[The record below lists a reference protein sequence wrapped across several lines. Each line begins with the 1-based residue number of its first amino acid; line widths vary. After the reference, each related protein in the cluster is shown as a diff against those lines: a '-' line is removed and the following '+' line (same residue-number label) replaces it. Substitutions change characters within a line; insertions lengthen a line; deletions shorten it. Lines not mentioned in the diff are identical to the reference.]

1 MYATVK
7 FEAGV
12 DRPRAKNA
20 PHLASNENRPFRI
33 PASSLVVKPEGLFVA
48 KLNDGDKV
56 HFEKVV
62 LGRDFGKQIEI
73 LDGIASGER
82 LVLDPDVDLKEGQ
95 KVEAFS
101 K

>member
-1 MYATVK
+1 M
-7 FEAGV
+7 
-12 DRPRAKNA
+12 
-20 PHLASNENRPFRI
+20 
-33 PASSLVVKPEGLFVA
+33 A
-48 KLNDGDKV
+48 KLKDGDKV